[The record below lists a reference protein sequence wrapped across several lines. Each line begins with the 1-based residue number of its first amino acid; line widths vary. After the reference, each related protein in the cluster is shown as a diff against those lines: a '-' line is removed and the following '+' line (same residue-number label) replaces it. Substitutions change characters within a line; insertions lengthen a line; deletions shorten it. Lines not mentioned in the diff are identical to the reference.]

1 MDGRILIPLLAL
13 PFLMRRTD
21 SSPEARSGKLR
32 EPIRDERP
40 SIEAL
45 ALPPTFRKMSARTA
59 SLDAIVLHCTEGGGD
74 ARKSAIHSLH
84 PVETGGRKASF
95 HNVIGRDGTIVQ
107 VVPWERQAWH
117 CTSMPGLMAIGWNNR
132 SIGIEL
138 CALPSQKLTAPQ
150 ERSLVRLVR
159 YLLRRYT
166 ISWRNVTAHRFTG
179 ANTSCPDSLW
189 RTRDELERWKEK
201 HLR

>member
-1 MDGRILIPLLAL
+1 MDGKILIPLLAL

-21 SSPEARSGKLR
+21 SPRDVRRR
-32 EPIRDERP
+32 ERPAPSRDEKP
-40 SIEAL
+40 EVEAVT
-45 ALPPTFRKMSARTA
+45 LPPTFRKMSARTA

-107 VVPWERQAWH
+107 IVPWERQAWH

-159 YLLRRYT
+159 YLLRRYNLP
-166 ISWRNVTAHRFTG
+166 WQNVTAHRFTG

-189 RTRDELERWKEK
+189 RTREDLERWKEK